1 MNTSEKMAYIKP
13 DLTEVGSFEE
23 VTLGSSTGSALDA
36 SFPVGTLITD
46 LTFS

>member
-23 VTLGSSTGSALDA
+23 VTLGNSTGSELDA
-36 SFPVGTLITD
+36 SFPVGTLFGD
-46 LTFS
+46 LSFS